1 MPAPMIDDIE
11 LTAVQ
16 VLRQETAQGF
26 QQHAVAGLPG
36 TLQQSLGRRSHC
48 VVAAGLLV
56 SDTAF
61 DDLRALQGKAAG
73 GEEVTFVADI
83 TSALEIQKMVI
94 ESFAAEQVAGPDKQI
109 AYALRLVESPELP
122 PPAEVGGG
130 FGGFGGL
137 DGLDGFGLGDL
148 GFDPGALAD
157 IANAVAEQAGAV
169 LDAVDAVAGA
179 LDQLSALASLG
190 DLGSI
195 GNPAQPVVD
204 ALGGIADNSAGLA
217 KSTGA
222 AAKLVGG

>member
-1 MPAPMIDDIE
+1 MI
-11 LTAVQ
+11 
-16 VLRQETAQGF
+16 
-26 QQHAVAGLPG
+26 
-36 TLQQSLGRRSHC
+36 
-48 VVAAGLLV
+48 AAGLLV
-56 SDTAF
+56 SDSAF
-61 DDLRALQGKAAG
+61 DDLKALQSKAAA
-73 GEEVTFVADI
+73 GEQVTFVADI
-83 TSALEIQKMVI
+83 TSALEMQKMVI

-130 FGGFGGL
+130 FGGLGGL
-137 DGLDGFGLGDL
+137 EGFGLGDL

-217 KSTGA
+217 KITGA
-222 AAKLVGG
+222 AAKLMGG

>member
-11 LTAVQ
+11 LKAVQ

-26 QQHAVAGLPG
+26 HQHAVAGLPG
-36 TLQQSLGRRSHC
+36 TLQQSLGRRSHR
-48 VVAAGLLV
+48 VIAAGLLV
-56 SDTAF
+56 SDSAF
-61 DDLRALQGKAAG
+61 DDLKALQSKAAA
-73 GEEVTFVADI
+73 GEQVTFVADI
-83 TSALEIQKMVI
+83 TSALEMQKMVI

-130 FGGFGGL
+130 FGGLGGL
-137 DGLDGFGLGDL
+137 EGFGLGDL

-217 KSTGA
+217 KITGA
-222 AAKLVGG
+222 AAKLMGG